1 LGKKQNPIF
10 KITRAKMDGGMAQA
24 VEYLPSKNE
33 VLSSTFNTGKKKK
46 KQKTAGH
53 RTIHGFIYEK
63 EKLIERFLE
72 ICRLS

>member
-33 VLSSTFNTGKKKK
+33 VLSSTFNTGKKKEKK
-46 KQKTAGH
+46 KQLATELYTDLFMRK
-53 RTIHGFIYEK
+53 K
-63 EKLIERFLE
+63 NLLKD
-72 ICRLS
+72 S